1 MVFGQSGMRV
11 LVTGGIGFI
20 GHNVVAQ
27 LEDLEHDVL
36 IVDNMTDYGVIPNA
50 ELHQL
55 IEERSSCISSVCHP
69 YNITD
74 GERLENVFRTFNP
87 EIVIHLASF
96 PRQKVL
102 NTNPTIGAQS
112 MIEGL
117 LNLCELSSKYEV
129 KRFVYVSSS
138 MVYGDFK
145 DGVDEYAFCKPQGQY
160 AIMKHAGEQLVRDY
174 GHRGCFDYT
183 IVRPSAV
190 YGPRDVEDR
199 VISKFFMAAM
209 RDEVL
214 KVNGENERLDFT
226 YVTDT
231 ASGIVGASL
240 SWDAAYRT
248 YNITR
253 GESHTLLEA
262 AELIINIVGKGK
274 IEVTHKSE
282 DYPSRGTLNI
292 NAARR
297 DFGYNPTVNIEE
309 GFQNYYEWLS
319 NSSFWSSK
327 TIL

>member
-1 MVFGQSGMRV
+1 
-11 LVTGGIGFI
+11 
-20 GHNVVAQ
+20 
-27 LEDLEHDVL
+27 
-36 IVDNMTDYGVIPNA
+36 MTDYGIIPNA
-50 ELHQL
+50 ELDQL
-55 IEERSSCISSVCHP
+55 IEERTSRISSVCHP

-74 GERLENVFRTFNP
+74 GERLENVFRTFEP
-87 EIVIHLASF
+87 ELVIHLASF
-96 PRQKVL
+96 PRQKVV
-102 NTNPTIGAQS
+102 NANPTVGAQS
-112 MIEGL
+112 MTEGL
-117 LNLCELSSKYEV
+117 LNLCELSSNHAV

-138 MVYGDFK
+138 MVYGDYQ
-145 DGVDEYAFCKPQGQY
+145 DGINEYAFCKPQGQY
-160 AIMKHAGEQLVRDY
+160 AIMKYAGELLVRDY
-174 GHRGCFDYT
+174 GQRGLFDYT

-190 YGPRDVEDR
+190 YGPHDVEDR

-214 KVNGENERLDFT
+214 KVNGATEKLDFT
-226 YVTDT
+226 HVEDT
-231 ASGIVGASL
+231 AAGIVGASL
-240 SWDAAYRT
+240 SKQAAFRT

-253 GESHTLLEA
+253 GESKTLLEA
-262 AELIINIVGKGK
+262 AELITKIVGKGK

-282 DYPSRGTLNI
+282 DYPSRGTLSI

>member
-1 MVFGQSGMRV
+1 MRI
-11 LVTGGIGFI
+11 LVTGGMGFI

-27 LEDLEHDVL
+27 LEDMGYDDITL
-36 IVDNMTDYGVIPNA
+36 VDNFTTYGIIPEDELNA
-50 ELHQL
+50 LML
-55 IEERSSCISSVCHP
+55 ERQTKISSVC
-69 YNITD
+69 YEYDIALSEVETA
-74 GERLENVFRTFNP
+74 FRAVKP
-87 EIVIHLASF
+87 DLVIHLASF
-96 PRQKVL
+96 PRQKVV
-102 NTNPTIGAQS
+102 NSNPTLAADT
-112 MIEGL
+112 MMKGL
-117 LNLCELSSKYEV
+117 LNLCELSCKYEV

-145 DGVDEYAFCKPQGQY
+145 DGTDEYAFCKPQGQY
-160 AIMKHAGEQLVRDY
+160 AIMKLAGEHLVRDY

-190 YGPRDVEDR
+190 YGPCDVEDR

-214 KVNGENERLDFT
+214 KVNGEHERLDFT
-226 YVTDT
+226 YVEDT
-231 ASGIVGASL
+231 ALGIIGASL
-240 SWDAAYRT
+240 NKDTVFRT

-253 GESHTLLEA
+253 GESRTLLEA
-262 AELIINIVGKGK
+262 AELITKIVGKGK

>member
-1 MVFGQSGMRV
+1 MRI

-27 LEDLEHDVL
+27 LEDLAHDIL
-36 IVDNMTDYGVIPNA
+36 IVDNMTDYGVIPNTV
-50 ELHQL
+50 LHRL
-55 IEERSSCISSVCHP
+55 IDERTSCISSVCHP

-96 PRQKVL
+96 PRQKVV

-145 DGVDEYAFCKPQGQY
+145 DGIDEYAFCKPQGQY
-160 AIMKHAGEQLVRDY
+160 AIMKHTGEQLVRDY
-174 GHRGCFDYT
+174 GHKGCFDYT

-209 RDEVL
+209 QNEVL
-214 KVNGENERLDFT
+214 TVNGETESLDFT
-226 YVTDT
+226 YVDDT
-231 ASGIVGASL
+231 VSGIVGASL
-240 SWDAAYRT
+240 SSHTVFRT
-248 YNITR
+248 YNIAR
-253 GESHTLLEA
+253 GESRTLLEA
-262 AELIINIVGKGK
+262 AELITKIVGKGK
-274 IEVTHKSE
+274 IAVTYKSE

-297 DFGYNPTVNIEE
+297 DFGYNPAINIEE
-309 GFQNYYEWLS
+309 GFQAYYEWLS
-319 NSSFWSSK
+319 KFV
-327 TIL
+327 